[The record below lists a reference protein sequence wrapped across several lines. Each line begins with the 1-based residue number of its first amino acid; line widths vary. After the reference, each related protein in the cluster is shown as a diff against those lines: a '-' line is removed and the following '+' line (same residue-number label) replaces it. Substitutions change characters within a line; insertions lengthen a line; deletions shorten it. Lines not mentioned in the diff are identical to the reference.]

1 MIPND
6 THWNS
11 TFDSIRFIKNL
22 IDRDSKMKQ
31 NLNSLCDFFK
41 ISKLTAQ
48 DFTFCTQ
55 FVTVK
60 TPIAHGLDVLQGDKG
75 NDVGA
80 GYLLPTI
87 VVIRDA
93 LRGFRNTEET
103 NVSLPLVNALLAGI
117 EKRFHDFFN
126 LEELQLASVTNPKFK
141 LNWLMDSDEDDLKFK
156 KYIIAKLERKLEV
169 MHEATLSIAQ
179 IGSCTPDDPKDFF
192 TSLKKILPNLVRN
205 LFGNLN

>member
-141 LNWLMDSDEDDLKFK
+141 LNWLMDSDEDDLK
-156 KYIIAKLERKLEV
+156 
-169 MHEATLSIAQ
+169 
-179 IGSCTPDDPKDFF
+179 
-192 TSLKKILPNLVRN
+192 LKK
-205 LFGNLN
+205 

>member
-1 MIPND
+1 MIQND
-6 THWNS
+6 TRWNS
-11 TFDSIRFIKNL
+11 KFASIRFIKNL

-31 NLNSLCDFFK
+31 SLNSLCDFFK
-41 ISKLTAQ
+41 IPKLTAQ

-55 FVTVK
+55 FVTVM

-75 NDVGA
+75 KDVGA

-87 VVIRDA
+87 VVIRDT

-141 LNWLMDSDEDDLKFK
+141 LNWLMDSDEDDLK
-156 KYIIAKLERKLEV
+156 
-169 MHEATLSIAQ
+169 
-179 IGSCTPDDPKDFF
+179 
-192 TSLKKILPNLVRN
+192 LKK
-205 LFGNLN
+205 

>member
-6 THWNS
+6 TRWNS

-60 TPIAHGLDVLQGDKG
+60 TPIAPGLDVLQGDKG

-117 EKRFHDFFN
+117 EKRFNDFFN

-141 LNWLMDSDEDDLKFK
+141 LNWLMDSDEDDLKLK
-156 KYIIAKLERKLEV
+156 KYI
-169 MHEATLSIAQ
+169 
-179 IGSCTPDDPKDFF
+179 
-192 TSLKKILPNLVRN
+192 
-205 LFGNLN
+205 